1 MAISSTRRG
10 LRARPKTKSTRFAS
24 HQAISASRAKPLS
37 ARSRIRT
44 RGQRARIWPT
54 MRATSSTAPAEA
66 SMLER
71 RSLAASRCR
80 PQKT

>member
-1 MAISSTRRG
+1 MI
-10 LRARPKTKSTRFAS
+10 
-24 HQAISASRAKPLS
+24 ASRAKPLP
-37 ARSRIRT
+37 ARSRIRA
-44 RGQRARIWPT
+44 RGQWWRIRPT

-66 SMLER
+66 SMSAR